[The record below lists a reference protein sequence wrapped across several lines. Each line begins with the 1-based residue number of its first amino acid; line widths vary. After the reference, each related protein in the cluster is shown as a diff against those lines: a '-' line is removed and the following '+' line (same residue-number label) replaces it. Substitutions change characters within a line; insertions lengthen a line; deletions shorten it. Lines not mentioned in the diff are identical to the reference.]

1 MKKISEYII
10 EKLQINKDVNTE
22 ESFDIDYEST
32 AISKTDFLN
41 YYIFNKTPVKKFET
55 KKLRERGLITT
66 FNIKVFNKD
75 DYLWLL
81 VSIYDRVANEARNI
95 KDDFDKKM
103 KETVSQYTKKYKDN
117 IHNLFT
123 IDDIYDRYI
132 KFRKRNN
139 IR

>member
-1 MKKISEYII
+1 MKEINNYII
-10 EKLQINKDVNTE
+10 EKLRISKNTKIE
-22 ESFDIDYEST
+22 EIFDIDYNST
-32 AISKTDFLN
+32 AISKVDFLN

-55 KKLRERGLITT
+55 KKIGEKGLITT

-75 DYLWLL
+75 NYLWLL

-117 IHNLFT
+117 IHSLFT
-123 IDDIYDRYI
+123 IDDIYNRYI
-132 KFRKRNN
+132 EFLNRNKK
-139 IR
+139 

>member
-1 MKKISEYII
+1 MKKINIYIT

-32 AISKTDFLN
+32 AITKTDFLN

-55 KKLRERGLITT
+55 KKLREKGLITT

-95 KDDFDKKM
+95 KEDFDKKM

-117 IHNLFT
+117 IHSLFT

-132 KFRKRNN
+132 EFRKRNN

>member
-1 MKKISEYII
+1 MKEINNYII
-10 EKLQINKDVNTE
+10 EKLRINKDIKIE
-22 ESFDIDYEST
+22 EIFDIDYNST
-32 AISKTDFLN
+32 AISKVDFLN

-55 KKLRERGLITT
+55 KKIGEKGLITT

-117 IHNLFT
+117 IHDLFT

-132 KFRKRNN
+132 EFLNRNKK
-139 IR
+139 